1 MAAPKRPALSS
12 IVEPKTRPVEPS
24 PAAQAEAPARS
35 ETPTA
40 EPLQAGPA
48 DLKTMQVRVNR
59 AGWLEM
65 SRLAQDL
72 DIPLET
78 LMVEAFNDVLTKH
91 RKPPVVERRQP
102 VKR

>member
-1 MAAPKRPALSS
+1 MAPK
-12 IVEPKTRPVEPS
+12 
-24 PAAQAEAPARS
+24 
-35 ETPTA
+35 TPT
-40 EPLQAGPA
+40 

-72 DIPLET
+72 DKPLEE

-91 RKPPVVERRQP
+91 RKPPVVERRQLA
-102 VKR
+102 R